1 LVIAPHRAAGDR
13 QRPHTVFAHVAKGH
27 H

>member
-13 QRPHTVFAHVAKGH
+13 QRPHTVFAHAAKGH